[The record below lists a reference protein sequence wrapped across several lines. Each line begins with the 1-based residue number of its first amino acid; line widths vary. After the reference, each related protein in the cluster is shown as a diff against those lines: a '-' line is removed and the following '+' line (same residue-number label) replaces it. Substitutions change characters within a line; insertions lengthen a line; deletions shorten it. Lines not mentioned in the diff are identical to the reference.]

1 MADDPTCGA
10 VLDRAEI
17 GYIDHDGDH
26 VCTLGPEHP
35 HIRNHV
41 CHCGYVWPRVNSPT
55 TTRATAPTATQ
66 LYNAVKA
73 LRAANGYRVLT
84 IPEINSVL
92 VARDEYAA
100 GVAAGPQATP
110 DQVLWEGE
118 TTEAERIS
126 GWSYVA
132 DNEGQQRR
140 DWGRCSLL
148 VQVPGGTRVRV
159 VAVPTDHEDP
169 A

>member
-66 LYNAVKA
+66 LYNAVKE
-73 LRAANGYRVLT
+73 LRAAANGHRVLT

-92 VARDEYAA
+92 VARAEYAA
-100 GVAAGPQATP
+100 GGGGRAAGDPGAGALGRRP
-110 DQVLWEGE
+110 
-118 TTEAERIS
+118 RR
-126 GWSYVA
+126 A
-132 DNEGQQRR
+132 DARRQRHA
-140 DWGRCSLL
+140 DHVGAGRRL
-148 VQVPGGTRVRV
+148 PR
-159 VAVPTDHEDP
+159 
-169 A
+169 

>member
-1 MADDPTCGA
+1 M
-10 VLDRAEI
+10 
-17 GYIDHDGDH
+17 
-26 VCTLGPEHP
+26 
-35 HIRNHV
+35 
-41 CHCGYVWPRVNSPT
+41 
-55 TTRATAPTATQ
+55 
-66 LYNAVKA
+66 
-73 LRAANGYRVLT
+73 
-84 IPEINSVL
+84 
-92 VARDEYAA
+92 ARDEPDPRFLGGETAVLTNVQDMALVVAISHDGAADIHASVSKEKAAAMLRYIADQWDPPSA

-159 VAVPTDHEDP
+159 VAVPTDPTTVRVAEVRRPIPGARDMTGVAVHTDHEDQP
-169 A
+169 